1 MLLEAVQVRSPK
13 QFRYIPQN
21 SLGVLT
27 RKTWK
32 YIVEHSV
39 THGQSNFNLME
50 VQLFDPPQF
59 KHKELF
65 FMFKKIAK
73 KI

>member
-13 QFRYIPQN
+13 QFRYIPRN

-27 RKTWK
+27 RKTRK

-65 FMFKKIAK
+65 FMLKK
-73 KI
+73 